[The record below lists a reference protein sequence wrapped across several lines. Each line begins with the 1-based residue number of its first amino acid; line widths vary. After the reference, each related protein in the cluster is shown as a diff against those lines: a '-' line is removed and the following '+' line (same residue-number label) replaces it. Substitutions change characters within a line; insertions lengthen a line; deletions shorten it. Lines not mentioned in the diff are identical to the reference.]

1 MQDDDLEDEE
11 IARKQSGITKEQN
24 MQLMV
29 RKYIEAITDTFKLK
43 VNREFL
49 FMQKIL
55 LREANCVEM

>member
-1 MQDDDLEDEE
+1 
-11 IARKQSGITKEQN
+11 

-43 VNREFL
+43 ANREFL